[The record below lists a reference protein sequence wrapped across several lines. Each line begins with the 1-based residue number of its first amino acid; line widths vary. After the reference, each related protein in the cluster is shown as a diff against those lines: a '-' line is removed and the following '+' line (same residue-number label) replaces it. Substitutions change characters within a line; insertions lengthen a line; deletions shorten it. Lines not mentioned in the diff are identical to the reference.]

1 MVNVSENWAALPG
14 SSVCRAEDGHPS
26 DSHSSIHRSEKQT
39 FAMEK
44 CEKQRCNR
52 QAIKVCVD

>member
-14 SSVCRAEDGHPS
+14 SSVCRAEDGRPS

-44 CEKQRCNR
+44 CEK
-52 QAIKVCVD
+52 